1 MVIQPEDEDYSV
13 PEGPVQYHI
22 IPIVLIG
29 MKESGLE
36 CNVTVH
42 TEDIPG
48 GATGELLKHVQH
60 TFYTAY
66 KCMLFLR

>member
-13 PEGPVQYHI
+13 PEGPGDQFVT
-22 IPIVLIG
+22 IPIALIG
-29 MKESGLE
+29 IKEPGLE

-42 TEDIPG
+42 TENIPG

-66 KCMLFLR
+66 KCMLF

>member
-1 MVIQPEDEDYSV
+1 MIIEPEDEDYSV
-13 PEGPVQYHI
+13 LEGPGDQFVT

-48 GATGELLKHVQH
+48 GAIGELCNTV
-60 TFYTAY
+60 
-66 KCMLFLR
+66 